1 LNPNEVKGYGK
12 RSFPCCRVGGR
23 ILGRGK
29 LPLLKSG
36 ATRDGFNSLLRHIKV
51 SLKT

>member
-36 ATRDGFNSLLRHIKV
+36 ATRDGSTPSSGISKFH
-51 SLKT
+51 